1 MKMESCVKQDQRGL
15 YFYSQSKV
23 ALDMLELGTDEIIR
37 LITEAKLSGSYSY
50 IILDLDFGIDKDVMR
65 LPYSTVLFD
74 LDDTLFDFRAAE
86 AAAIRQVLK
95 NNNLPSEEEAVKTYS
110 DINLRYWHL
119 FESGEISREQIF
131 TGRFVTLLNTFGIN
145 GDEKDRSRML
155 LVGDS
160 QSSDILGGINA
171 GIDTCWFNPSGKQF
185 YTLLADL

>member
-1 MKMESCVKQDQRGL
+1 MRYDV
-15 YFYSQSKV
+15 V
-23 ALDMLELGTDEIIR
+23 
-37 LITEAKLSGSYSY
+37 LID
-50 IILDLDFGIDKDVMR
+50 I
-65 LPYSTVLFD
+65 
-74 LDDTLFDFRAAE
+74 DDTLFDFRAAE